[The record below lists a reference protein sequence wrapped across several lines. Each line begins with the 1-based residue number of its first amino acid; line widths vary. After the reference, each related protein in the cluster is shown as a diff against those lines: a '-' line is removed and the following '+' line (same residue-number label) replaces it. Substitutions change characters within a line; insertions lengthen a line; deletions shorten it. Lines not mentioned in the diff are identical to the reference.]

1 MKEQVAKEVEN
12 TDFQENAE
20 LTKVQIDQTLRN
32 IHKRMN
38 EVFHIDF
45 AYFSDVKIIKRSEI
59 QNELAQRMR
68 TDLEES
74 GIAQSSAQWNQTFE
88 TLSKNPAAEIF
99 EHFAFYNPRD
109 DTLYI
114 NEKMLT
120 TPPEKIVSVCA
131 HELAEKLL
139 STYTSSP
146 MKSSVQPAVK
156 LYLEAK
162 KTNNTKI
169 LHELQNVYI
178 DTVFKTVF
186 KEGCCEAIALK
197 TLRGMGY
204 ETDVESLEKELQEG
218 YMKCIDLLS
227 YIENARMNGETR
239 RQELGEEQL
248 AKEVLRSS
256 QIIKGVAYYLGYPL
270 AKTILENC
278 GIEGVRSALENNP
291 PLKAEY
297 FANPRTYLQLLE
309 KLKLPSEAKEVK

>member
-12 TDFQENAE
+12 TDFQENTE
-20 LTKVQIDQTLRN
+20 LTKVQIGQTLRN
-32 IHKRMN
+32 IHKRMS
-38 EVFHIDF
+38 EVFHVDF

-139 STYTSSP
+139 STYTSP

-169 LHELQNVYI
+169 LHELQNMYI

-204 ETDVESLEKELQEG
+204 ETDVESSEKELHEG

-248 AKEVLRSS
+248 AKGVLRSS

-278 GIEGVRSALENNP
+278 GIEGVRYALENNP